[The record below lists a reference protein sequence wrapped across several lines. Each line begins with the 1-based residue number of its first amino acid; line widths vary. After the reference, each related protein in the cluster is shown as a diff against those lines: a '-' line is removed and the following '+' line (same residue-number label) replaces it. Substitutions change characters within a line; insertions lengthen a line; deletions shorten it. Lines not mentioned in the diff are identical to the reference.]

1 MHIAF
6 LHLTDLQ
13 KADLQGADLQGAN
26 LWGANLWGAD
36 LQKADLQGAAL
47 QKADLQGANLQGA
60 NLWGANLHGTNL
72 SGAKGL
78 LSAAQ
83 WLKENLTWEDGK
95 LVCYK
100 AIGGTHY
107 PLKSGWVIEPGSFL
121 EEVPNPNRT
130 DTCGCGVNVGTSKY
144 VSDKFFLSVIWKCYI
159 HPEDLVDVVVPY
171 NTDGKFRAARVQL
184 VEIVK

>member
-1 MHIAF
+1 MNTQE
-6 LHLTDLQ
+6 LTEVLIIHEAWFNNEGGEKANLQ
-13 KADLQGADLQGAN
+13 EANLQGANLRGANLWGANLQGADLQGAD
-26 LWGANLWGAD
+26 LWRAD
-36 LQKADLQGAAL
+36 
-47 QKADLQGANLQGA
+47 
-60 NLWGANLHGTNL
+60 LHGTNL

-144 VSDKFFLSVIWKCYI
+144 VSNEFPRSIIWKCYI

>member
-1 MHIAF
+1 MNTQE
-6 LHLTDLQ
+6 LTEVLIIHEAWFNNEGGEKANLQ
-13 KADLQGADLQGAN
+13 EANLQGANLRGANLQGAN
-26 LWGANLWGAD
+26 LWGAN
-36 LQKADLQGAAL
+36 L

-60 NLWGANLHGTNL
+60 NLQGANLQGADLWRADLHGTNL

-130 DTCGCGVNVGTSKY
+130 ELVGA
-144 VSDKFFLSVIWKCYI
+144 
-159 HPEDLVDVVVPY
+159 
-171 NTDGKFRAARVQL
+171 G
-184 VEIVK
+184 